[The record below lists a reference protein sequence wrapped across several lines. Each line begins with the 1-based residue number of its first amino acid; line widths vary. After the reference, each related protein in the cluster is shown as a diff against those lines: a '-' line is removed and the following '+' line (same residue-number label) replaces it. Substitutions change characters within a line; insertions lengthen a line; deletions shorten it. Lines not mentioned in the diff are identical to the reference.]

1 MPIAEADP
9 PHEGRGFP
17 FWSIDMSLIEWSPRL
32 SLGIDEIDHQH
43 RKLIELINDLDRA
56 MEQGQG
62 KAVIGRTL
70 DGLVAYTQ
78 FHFSAEEKLM
88 DRCSYPGSERHKGE
102 HVAFVRKLIDF
113 KTGYAAG
120 QLGLSI
126 AVMSFLS
133 TWLTE
138 HIQGTDRQYVPHMT
152 SACSR

>member
-1 MPIAEADP
+1 
-9 PHEGRGFP
+9 
-17 FWSIDMSLIEWSPRL
+17 MSLIEWNARL

-43 RKLIELINDLDRA
+43 RKLIEMINELDRA

-62 KAVIGRTL
+62 KAAIGRVL

-78 FHFSAEEKLM
+78 FHFGAEEKLM
-88 DRCSYPGSERHKGE
+88 ERCGYPGSERHKTE
-102 HVAFVRKLIDF
+102 HVAFVKKLIDF
-113 KTGYAAG
+113 KGGYARG

-152 SACSR
+152 AAFSR